1 MKDLNRREAIVL
13 GLLHAYG
20 KKILRTKLVKMTYL
34 LDNLHFEQMGSTMT
48 GYDYHWD
55 YYGPNAVGNAIVDTL
70 SKLGT
75 KGFVNGTQQQTPFE
89 NFANYYRVVDVDP
102 VAMPLSDT
110 DWLYIH
116 GIVKRYGPM
125 SSQKVVAESKK
136 TLPMQGVNQFDILEF
151 KSNPNNER
159 LRAAFFEDQDFV
171 RMTTEAMSG
180 SQEKISLDELRAEVA
195 QSAMV

>member
-1 MKDLNRREAIVL
+1 MKGLNRREAIVL

-20 KKILRTKLVKMTYL
+20 KEILRTKLVKMTYL
-34 LDNLHFEQMGSTMT
+34 LDNLYFEQVGHTMT

-70 SKLGT
+70 TKLGT
-75 KGFVNGTQQQTPFE
+75 KGFVCDTQRLTPFE
-89 NFANYYRVVDVDP
+89 NFANYYRVLEVDP
-102 VAMPLSDT
+102 EELPLSDS

-125 SSQKVVAESKK
+125 PRQQVVAESKK
-136 TLPMQGVNQFDILEF
+136 TLPMQGVSQFDILQF
-151 KSNPNNER
+151 TSNPNNEK
-159 LRAAFFEDQDFV
+159 LRQAFFEDDDFV
-171 RMTTEAMSG
+171 CMTTKAMSG
-180 SQEKISLDELRAEVA
+180 SQEKISLEELRAEVA

>member
-1 MKDLNRREAIVL
+1 MKDLNRRESVVL

-20 KKILRTKLVKMTYL
+20 KEILRTKLVKMTYL
-34 LDNLHFEQMGSTMT
+34 LDNLHFEQVGKTMT

-70 SKLGT
+70 SKLRT
-75 KGFVNGTQQQTPFE
+75 KGLVSDTQKLTSFE
-89 NFANYYRVVDVDP
+89 TFANYYRVMDVDP
-102 VAMPLSDT
+102 EELELNDS

-125 SSQKVVAESKK
+125 TRQRVVAESKK
-136 TLPMQGVNQFDILEF
+136 ALPMQGVNQFDILKF
-151 KSNPNNER
+151 TSNPNNER
-159 LRAAFFEDQDFV
+159 LREAFFEDKDFV

-180 SQEKISLDELRAEVA
+180 CHEKISLDELRAEVT